1 MFLHPSPSATN
12 SPTNPDLLT
21 APSSS
26 LSSVYHRTTATH
38 TSSLLS
44 PSPFLVAPLPLRRP
58 PRLHAAA
65 GQSSTH
71 QQPPWSSAYS
81 SSTHQHSPYRPSLRR
96 RSSFKVSQRLPSAQS
111 LFLPSSPAVSSSL
124 HCLFI

>member
-1 MFLHPSPSATN
+1 MLHTPLHRTHTFLPPSPSATN

-26 LSSVYHRTTATH
+26 LSSVYRRTTATR

-58 PRLHAAA
+58 PRLHAA
-65 GQSSTH
+65 
-71 QQPPWSSAYS
+71 SA
-81 SSTHQHSPYRPSLRR
+81 
-96 RSSFKVSQRLPSAQS
+96 A
-111 LFLPSSPAVSSSL
+111 AVVL
-124 HCLFI
+124 CVQ